1 MSHDEEMADA
11 TSGAEVNGA
20 EEEIVI
26 GKQRLTLVSQI
37 FCIYL
42 YSREKKKKINK
53 KREKKRTDREMNQI

>member
-26 GKQRLTLVSQI
+26 GKQRLTLVSQY
-37 FCIYL
+37 FASIYIHA
-42 YSREKKKKINK
+42 KKKK
-53 KREKKRTDREMNQI
+53 ENQ

>member
-42 YSREKKKKINK
+42 YSRGKKKENQYK
-53 KREKKRTDREMNQI
+53 KVKKN

>member
-42 YSREKKKKINK
+42 YSREKERKSIKKKE
-53 KREKKRTDREMNQI
+53 KRIDREMNQI

>member
-26 GKQRLTLVSQI
+26 GKQRLTLVSQY
-37 FCIYL
+37 FASIYIHA
-42 YSREKKKKINK
+42 KKKENQLK
-53 KREKKRTDREMNQI
+53 KGKRIDREINQI

>member
-53 KREKKRTDREMNQI
+53 KREEKN

>member
-37 FCIYL
+37 FRIYL
-42 YSREKKKKINK
+42 YSREKNKKIKEKRK
-53 KREKKRTDREMNQI
+53 KELTKK

>member
-42 YSREKKKKINK
+42 YSREKKINK
-53 KREKKRTDREMNQI
+53 KKGKKN

>member
-42 YSREKKKKINK
+42 YSREKKKRKSIK
-53 KREKKRTDREMNQI
+53 KRKKKELTEK

>member
-42 YSREKKKKINK
+42 YSRGKQKKMNK
-53 KREKKRTDREMNQI
+53 KGRKKTDQEMNQI

>member
-42 YSREKKKKINK
+42 YSREKKRKSIKKGK
-53 KREKKRTDREMNQI
+53 KN

>member
-42 YSREKKKKINK
+42 YSREKRRKINK
-53 KREKKRTDREMNQI
+53 KKGKKELTEK

>member
-42 YSREKKKKINK
+42 YSRGGKKRKSMKKK
-53 KREKKRTDREMNQI
+53 EKRTDREMNQI

>member
-42 YSREKKKKINK
+42 YSREKKRKSIKKGG
-53 KREKKRTDREMNQI
+53 KRTDRGMN

>member
-37 FCIYL
+37 FCIHL
-42 YSREKKKKINK
+42 YSREKKK
-53 KREKKRTDREMNQI
+53 ENQ

>member
-42 YSREKKKKINK
+42 YSREKKKKINMK
-53 KREKKRTDREMNQI
+53 KEKRTDREMNQI

>member
-37 FCIYL
+37 FRIYL
-42 YSREKKKKINK
+42 YSREKKRKSIQKGKKELT
-53 KREKKRTDREMNQI
+53 EK

>member
-37 FCIYL
+37 FCIHL
-42 YSREKKKKINK
+42 YSREKKGKSIK
-53 KREKKRTDREMNQI
+53 KRKKELTEK

>member
-26 GKQRLTLVSQI
+26 GKQRLTLVSQM
-37 FCIYL
+37 FCIYP
-42 YSREKKKKINK
+42 YSRGEKK
-53 KREKKRTDREMNQI
+53 ENQ

>member
-42 YSREKKKKINK
+42 YSREKKRKSIQKGKKELT
-53 KREKKRTDREMNQI
+53 EK

>member
-42 YSREKKKKINK
+42 YSREKKENQY
-53 KREKKRTDREMNQI
+53 KRGEKELTEK